1 MSYAAFSPKQ
11 RMALTWWMPGSGES
25 HREAIVCDGAV
36 RSGKTMAM
44 GLGFFLWA
52 MMCFDGQRFGVCG
65 KTVGSLRRNVLAEIL
80 PKLAGLGFTW
90 KERRSENLLTVRFRG
105 GRISSTSSAAGTR
118 ARPASFR
125 ASPLRGSCWMRWR

>member
-11 RMALTWWMPGSGES
+11 RMALTWWMPDSGES

-36 RSGKTMAM
+36 RSGKTMAL

-65 KTVGSLRRNVLAEIL
+65 KTVGSLRRNVLAEI
-80 PKLAGLGFTW
+80 
-90 KERRSENLLTVRFRG
+90 
-105 GRISSTSSAAGTR
+105 
-118 ARPASFR
+118 
-125 ASPLRGSCWMRWR
+125 